1 MATSAVSNAP
11 STLSS
16 IRLGAISTYFVRL
29 RGRSQPGLYSLVGTI
44 AGLLSAVLAGIT
56 VALAVSA
63 LRTPGDSV
71 VSESL
76 ILVVTTALKF
86 GVLAS
91 VLSALL
97 FVCMRWYHRRSFTG
111 LVTLAVAASGF
122 FAGAIPAGLLQL
134 LTNAVSDSRESG
146 NTTVFT
152 AALILLGGLLGTGLS
167 RFMPNL
173 QPNRGLVAGL
183 AAGLVA
189 GLFSSTAAALGIP
202 SPGVFLVGCAVLGA
216 AVGFAMSFAESR
228 FRESLIEI
236 HWDSR
241 QSTRLGLGSKPV
253 TVGGGKDDIF
263 ISGAPEHVSSIAM
276 RNGQIEHLETSNGK
290 RTALKD
296 GSRLRVGG
304 LIMVIHVSPRAVTP
318 VNLRN
323 RGKT

>member
-1 MATSAVSNAP
+1 VATSAVSNAP
-11 STLSS
+11 ATPSS
-16 IRLGAISTYFVRL
+16 IRLGAISTFFVRL
-29 RGRSQPGLYSLVGTI
+29 RGRSQPGLYALVGVI

-56 VALAVSA
+56 VVLAVSA

-86 GVLAS
+86 GVLAG

-97 FVCMRWYHRRSFTG
+97 FVCMRWYHRRSFAG
-111 LVTLAVAASGF
+111 LATLAVAASGF
-122 FAGAIPAGLLQL
+122 FAGAIPASLLQL
-134 LTNAVSDSRESG
+134 LVNAVSDSRESG
-146 NTTVFT
+146 NPTVFA

-189 GLFSSTAAALGIP
+189 GLFSAATAALGMP
-202 SPGVFLVGCAVLGA
+202 SPSVFLVGCAVLGA
-216 AVGFAMSFAESR
+216 AVGFAMSVAESR

-236 HWDSR
+236 HWDSG

-253 TVGGGKDDIF
+253 TVGGGKDDVF

-276 RNGQIEHLETSNGK
+276 RNGQVEHIETGNGK
-290 RTALKD
+290 CTALKD
-296 GSRLRVGG
+296 GSRLRIGG
-304 LIMVIHVSPRAVTP
+304 LIMVVHVNPQAVAP